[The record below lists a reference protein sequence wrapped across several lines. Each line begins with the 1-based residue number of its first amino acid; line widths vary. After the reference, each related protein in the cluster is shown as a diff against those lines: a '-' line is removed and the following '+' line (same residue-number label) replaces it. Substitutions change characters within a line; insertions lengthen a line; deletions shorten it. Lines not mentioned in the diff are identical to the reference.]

1 MKDIFYVH
9 IILLTFGTIFFIIIN
24 STDSIS
30 VWLKMSLDL
39 NFTMIALITT
49 QFSIYTSILN
59 ANMEMLQTQLEAFY
73 KYIDPEFEQ
82 KLTLTTKMKLYINM
96 VKIIIEASDTLN
108 KVYGW
113 KVDAYFLLFLTSTLK
128 EMEMVLLIED
138 NNLAK
143 HIVNICF
150 MQVS

>member
-49 QFSIYTSILN
+49 QFSIYTSVLN

-138 NNLAK
+138 NNLGK
-143 HIVNICF
+143 HIFDICF

>member
-1 MKDIFYVH
+1 
-9 IILLTFGTIFFIIIN
+9 
-24 STDSIS
+24 
-30 VWLKMSLDL
+30 MSLDL

-49 QFSIYTSILN
+49 QFSIYTSVLN

-138 NNLAK
+138 NNLGK
-143 HIVNICF
+143 HIFNICF